1 MDKDIKRFCELIN
14 EINSINKQLDKER
27 ANFYYGGYSF
37 EECNKYTIEELE
49 KLETEFKKLFKVI
62 YAKD

>member
-27 ANFYYGGYSF
+27 ANFYDGGYSF